1 MGGQIII
8 DTGYS
13 NYDDNGFEVAH
24 AGTANTVR
32 MFAGGS
38 VGTGIGVTTTAGRKQ
53 VLEQLKDRWYIT
65 NQLMLFK
72 FIVEPMENI
81 FTEPFTASGG
91 TEITDGDNK
100 YHVFTSPGTLLLNWK
115 KSKFDVLVI
124 GGGGGGGENNSGS
137 GGAGGLAIF
146 HNLYLSL

>member
-1 MGGQIII
+1 M
-8 DTGYS
+8 
-13 NYDDNGFEVAH
+13 
-24 AGTANTVR
+24 
-32 MFAGGS
+32 
-38 VGTGIGVTTTAGRKQ
+38 
-53 VLEQLKDRWYIT
+53 

-100 YHVFTSPGTLLLNWK
+100 HHVFTSTKLYCLIGE

-124 GGGGGGGENNSGS
+124 GGVVAVEII
-137 GGAGGLAIF
+137 LV
-146 HNLYLSL
+146 